1 MPPVRA
7 GIILHKARDVMNLQT
22 QRVADTMRHKWPGQI
37 VLNHRLFAH
46 VFDNLM
52 LTQQFSDAL
61 MELDVIIHVA
71 GSGLHG
77 ANQRQLFVVHV
88 FNQLRKIGIRIRRPY
103 GSGLPHNHCTQPR
116 VQQEATHLSRN
127 LMIQFGV
134 VQNRGMFIQ
143 RHDVAVRHVGIAVA
157 GRRQVSLI
165 DIELAHTG
173 LERFVRRTVAIH
185 RRFCASR
192 MQ

>member
-52 LTQQFSDAL
+52 LTQRFSDAL

-88 FNQLRKIGIRIRRPY
+88 FNQLRKIGIRIRRPV
-103 GSGLPHNHCTQPR
+103 R
-116 VQQEATHLSRN
+116 VRSA
-127 LMIQFGV
+127 
-134 VQNRGMFIQ
+134 
-143 RHDVAVRHVGIAVA
+143 A
-157 GRRQVSLI
+157 
-165 DIELAHTG
+165 
-173 LERFVRRTVAIH
+173 
-185 RRFCASR
+185 
-192 MQ
+192 